1 MGRTGY
7 INGTLAVREGLRAP
21 VPAVDPRPIMTMA
34 DMGHGGMG
42 GGHDM
47 SSMSGASMA
56 GMDHGATTAKP
67 AAQDMSGMDHTGHD
81 MSAMKGGASMAG
93 LDHGARGMHT
103 RPAREAGTPLAT
115 TNNKTPVTK

>member
-67 AAQDMSGMDHTGHD
+67 AAQDMSGMDHSGHD
-81 MSAMKGGASMAG
+81 MSAMRSEE
-93 LDHGARGMHT
+93 HT
-103 RPAREAGTPLAT
+103 SELQSLMSISYAVFCLKKKTNKLQT
-115 TNNKTPVTK
+115 CNNKNQ